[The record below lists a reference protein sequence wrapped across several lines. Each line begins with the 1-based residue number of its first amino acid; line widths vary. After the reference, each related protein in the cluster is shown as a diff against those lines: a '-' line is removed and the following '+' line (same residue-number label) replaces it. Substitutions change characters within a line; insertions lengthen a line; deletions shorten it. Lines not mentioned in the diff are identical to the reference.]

1 MSQEYIKIRG
11 ARENNLKNIDIDI
24 PHKKLIVITG
34 LSGSG
39 KSSLA
44 FDIIYNEGQRRY
56 VESMSSYVRQFLE
69 MQSKPDVDSIT
80 GLAPAIAIDQKTTSK
95 NPRSTVGTMTE
106 IYDYFRLLFSRV
118 GIPYSPKTG
127 LPIKNQSLSEMIN
140 TILSLP
146 ENTKMLLLAPVARG
160 EKGEFKKELLNL
172 RKRGF
177 EKVIIDG
184 ETYSLSDEINLDKNK
199 KHTIEV
205 IVDRLVINQ
214 DIRVRLSSSLESG
227 LKISDGIAYV
237 EISEMPEGALNYKV
251 GDKIIFSEKYSCPE
265 SGFQITEIEPRIF
278 SFNTPFGACPK
289 CQGLGTEMYFDREKI
304 VSDYSLS
311 INQGAIIPWSNSSKF
326 LLQTLESLANHYG
339 FSLNEPFMNL
349 TDKVKDVRFYGSGEE
364 KINFR
369 YYDDSRDDS
378 IKTTFCGVIMSLD
391 EKMKKADSQ
400 SIKDELTKYM
410 SECKCRVCS
419 GHRLKPESLCIK
431 IQQRHI
437 GEICSMSIA
446 NIKEWVIN
454 IESNMR
460 EKEIFIA
467 HRIIKEIKER
477 LDFLINVGL
486 NYLTLSRESSTLS
499 GGESQ
504 RIRLAS
510 QIGSGL
516 TGVLYVLDEP
526 SIGLHQ
532 RDNIR
537 LINTL
542 KNLRDLG
549 NTVLVVEHDEE
560 TILNADH
567 VIDVGLG
574 AGALGGNIIAQ
585 GTIENIRNSKES
597 ITGQY
602 LRREKSIEVRE
613 TLRTGHPNKFL
624 EIKGARANNLKN
636 VDLI

>member
-214 DIRVRLSSSLESG
+214 DIRVRLSSSLESA

-349 TDKVKDVRFYGSGEE
+349 TDKVKDVIFYGSGEE

-378 IKTTFCGVIMSLD
+378 IKTTFGGVIMSLD
-391 EKMKKADSQ
+391 EKM
-400 SIKDELTKYM
+400 
-410 SECKCRVCS
+410 
-419 GHRLKPESLCIK
+419 CI
-431 IQQRHI
+431 
-437 GEICSMSIA
+437 
-446 NIKEWVIN
+446 
-454 IESNMR
+454 
-460 EKEIFIA
+460 
-467 HRIIKEIKER
+467 
-477 LDFLINVGL
+477 
-486 NYLTLSRESSTLS
+486 
-499 GGESQ
+499 
-504 RIRLAS
+504 
-510 QIGSGL
+510 
-516 TGVLYVLDEP
+516 
-526 SIGLHQ
+526 
-532 RDNIR
+532 
-537 LINTL
+537 
-542 KNLRDLG
+542 G
-549 NTVLVVEHDEE
+549 N
-560 TILNADH
+560 
-567 VIDVGLG
+567 
-574 AGALGGNIIAQ
+574 
-585 GTIENIRNSKES
+585 K
-597 ITGQY
+597 
-602 LRREKSIEVRE
+602 
-613 TLRTGHPNKFL
+613 
-624 EIKGARANNLKN
+624 
-636 VDLI
+636 